1 MDRGWFSIAG
11 VRPGDRTLK
20 EQMIGLDLALKEARG
35 KTVLDLGCAE
45 GLISREFAKA
55 GAKSVLG
62 IELLAS
68 HLAVAKVQCRDVPQV
83 QFVQAHL
90 GDYIKARESFPQYD
104 IVLALGIIHKLEDPA
119 IPLRFAAQS
128 ARSLVVFRA
137 PAKKYDGLIKS
148 KHSDIKCDVPKIM
161 KSEGFIETAL
171 IEGVRGEAAQYW
183 RRRNV

>member
-1 MDRGWFSIAG
+1 MYKGWFSIAG

-20 EQMIGLDLALKEARG
+20 EQMIGLDLALKEAKG

-83 QFVQAHL
+83 QFIQSHL

-119 IPLRFAAQS
+119 VPLRFAAQS

-137 PAKKYDGLIKS
+137 PAKKHNGLIKS
-148 KHSDIKCDVPKIM
+148 KFTDNMCDVAKIM

-183 RRRNV
+183 RRT